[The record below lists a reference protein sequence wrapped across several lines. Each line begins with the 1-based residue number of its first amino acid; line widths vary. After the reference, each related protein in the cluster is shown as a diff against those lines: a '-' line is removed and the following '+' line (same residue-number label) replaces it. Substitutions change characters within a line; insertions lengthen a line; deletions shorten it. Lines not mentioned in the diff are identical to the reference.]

1 MADLA
6 KVKEI
11 VSCVDA
17 ANALFHCA
25 SPAHQMD
32 RYYKDGSLDSCQ
44 RRINE
49 MTLCLKLK
57 MAGAD
62 TARKLVA
69 QILDKDDSSPSV
81 VQGVWQEKRANT
93 AGPKQ

>member
-1 MADLA
+1 MTDLS
-6 KVKEI
+6 KVKDM

-44 RRINE
+44 SRISE

-57 MAGAD
+57 MAGIE

-69 QILDKDDSSPSV
+69 QILEKDDTCPSV
-81 VQGVWQEKRANT
+81 AQGVWVEQHKKAF
-93 AGPKQ
+93 